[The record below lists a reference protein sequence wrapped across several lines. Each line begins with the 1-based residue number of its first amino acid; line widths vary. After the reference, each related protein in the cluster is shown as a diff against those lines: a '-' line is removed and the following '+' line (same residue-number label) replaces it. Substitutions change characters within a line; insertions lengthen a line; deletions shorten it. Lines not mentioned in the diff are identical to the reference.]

1 MQYES
6 TCDAT
11 VGRPCGEC
19 VVVARN
25 RLNTLAR
32 NLAVAAFGCAAYDL
46 GDWSP
51 VTANMRVVACPT
63 CNALPGERCL
73 SIHGYRT
80 LSAHARR
87 IEAARWSPG
96 CGRTAPGWTRE
107 EGR

>member
-25 RLNTLAR
+25 RLNALAH
-32 NLAVAAFGCAAYDL
+32 NLAVAGGLCRAYDI
-46 GDWSP
+46 GMERMRMIWCRDEIDPVRDW
-51 VTANMRVVACPT
+51 
-63 CNALPGERCL
+63 
-73 SIHGYRT
+73 H
-80 LSAHARR
+80 
-87 IEAARWSPG
+87 PG